1 MSASGLLVKVEPN
14 NPRVNILSV
23 PTNILHLFHV
33 LKVTQSPGWTDG
45 HYRGPLH
52 LRPAARHEGERGAGQ
67 VILASDWSISSH
79 ISTILSSYWLQLPRA
94 AQAERDA
101 QERRD
106 QVLRAEDRGGGVR
119 VRGPRRPPP
128 RRHRELRPA
137 LADARAAA
145 QAEGA
150 GRSTVLC
157 KKLQKYL
164 VTKNIYWKI
173 FRWRAVTW
181 RSFCCVTV
189 RLIPRIQVTT
199 AAAVSRTGAGR
210 PGNNTEL

>member
-1 MSASGLLVKVEPN
+1 M
-14 NPRVNILSV
+14 I
-23 PTNILHLFHV
+23 V
-33 LKVTQSPGWTDG
+33 LKVTHSPGWTDG
-45 HYRGPLH
+45 HHRGPLH

-79 ISTILSSYWLQLPRA
+79 ITIILSSYWLQLPRA

-119 VRGPRRPPP
+119 VRGPRRPTP

-145 QAEGA
+145 QAEGS
-150 GRSTVLC
+150 GGSTVLC

-181 RSFCCVTV
+181 RSFCCATV

-210 PGNNTEL
+210 PGNNTDL